1 MVSIW
6 ICQTWLGRVLG
17 TCADLDKHK
26 CFSVMGSKRKTGSD
40 ESSLPKDDLSS
51 VRRPEL
57 CVASISRPRVECVSQ
72 VSLCLLFSSAFNKK
86 ASSFKLASLRVASSV
101 PAVVGLW
108 SSNKGVHEY
117 MCTVCIMQCPQNPKR
132 VRYSRSWVAH
142 DCELTWKCWKTSE
155 GPLQRQPVLWNPELS
170 L

>member
-1 MVSIW
+1 
-6 ICQTWLGRVLG
+6 VLG

-26 CFSVMGSKRKTGSD
+26 CFSVMGSKRKTVSD
-40 ESSLPKDDLSS
+40 ESSLPKDDLST

-86 ASSFKLASLRVASSV
+86 APSFKLASLRVARSV

-117 MCTVCIMQCPQNPKR
+117 MCTVCIMQ
-132 VRYSRSWVAH
+132 
-142 DCELTWKCWKTSE
+142 
-155 GPLQRQPVLWNPELS
+155 
-170 L
+170 